1 MILTSDFTL
10 DFQIILPLKLS
21 LIICHLNVVT
31 STTVDQQQLK
41 LYLMSKKNMAKARS
55 LSPGE
60 ELFMVLSRLRCGF
73 IGQDLAHRYA
83 MSPAHISRI
92 WTTWITFLH
101 QRLRFLPIWPSREF
115 VDNNMPIC
123 FKDSF
128 PKTRVII
135 YRLHRVLHRNA
146 FLLQKPVS
154 NLLQL
159 QKSQH
164 SKRIVGY
171 ITKWISKLCVKSV
184 CGKN

>member
-31 STTVDQQQLK
+31 STIMDQQQLK
-41 LYLMSKKNMAKARS
+41 LYLMPKKKHGKARS
-55 LSPGE
+55 LSPEE

-73 IGQDLAHRYA
+73 LGQDLAHRYA
-83 MSPAHISRI
+83 MPKAHISRI

-115 VDNNMPIC
+115 VDNMPIC

-135 YRLHRVLHRNA
+135 DCTEFFIEMPSSYR
-146 FLLQKPVS
+146 
-154 NLLQL
+154 
-159 QKSQH
+159 SQSVTFSSYKNH
-164 SKRIVGY
+164 NSERIVGY